1 MAKRKFHRWQ
11 KLHAGTGKRDLCL
24 GLVVTFASYPPPN
37 AVTQL
42 RERRRIEKLLS
53 KFTALAAKLLRIPS
67 HEVGIHQ
74 CVDLMVRR
82 SQGNESAD
90 RFYGID
96 SLHMEMVD
104 YTSPRVKTES
114 GSNPQF

>member
-1 MAKRKFHRWQ
+1 MLEPVNA
-11 KLHAGTGKRDLCL
+11 TC
-24 GLVVTFASYPPPN
+24 ASASSSSSP
-37 AVTQL
+37 AILRQMRVTQL